1 MPTQNDQ
8 RHYLEINRHILRVIT
23 VSNNV
28 ITALS
33 EVTLI
38 NPGAIAKAMGPL
50 RTSGTADE
58 IYVAGAAINP
68 FQTFW
73 HVSTP
78 GEASRYRTAE
88 TLQTFTA
95 SLPHAFGGNL
105 ALAHC
110 LASDGEPVPAQG
122 DTKWLLGIT
131 PVEAMLPLL
140 ERVSAEGNIATDRV
154 FTATVA
160 HIGALKAALGAEART
175 KVALWEWAEG
185 RSQIVL
191 VSGKGVEAIES
202 CPIGNEEL
210 LAAIQ
215 KELGLNSRVAAENL
229 FANEAYDFSES
240 RKLGERLA
248 SAVRPVLAKFQ
259 TGNTPPA
266 LFCPAL
272 LGPQQCVIKA
282 VATALGTTVWS
293 FDRAQIL
300 KQLELQV
307 RDETLARQMSAGSY
321 GLLYFAA
328 MDRKSS
334 QQWCASWLAQTESE
348 SARPEAEVPAPS
360 VKSKPPMPTAKTTPP
375 QETKPAVSRPAPAAK
390 PAPKS
395 EPRPTPAPAR
405 AATAVATA
413 TAIATPKAAV
423 VVETKVTTSA
433 KPATEVKPAV
443 DVKPATE
450 PKPALVAKAP
460 TFPKPNPLPKQPVV
474 VRPSANNN
482 SKLYM
487 VAGACVVLLLA
498 VGGWFYMDSQSE
510 KKAAAER
517 EERALVEQKATEA
530 RLQEVQAKAAAEA
543 EQQKQKAEADRQA
556 AIAQAKK
563 EAEEAVRTQLSQQF
577 DAERRQKFPGMLI
590 VTTQPSG
597 ASISIDGQLPQM
609 SPVTL
614 HNIEPG
620 KHKVSIIL
628 PGYDSQELSA
638 EVIGGQTADLGLIQL
653 EKSFGTLSISTVPQ
667 GVSFVVKKT
676 GAAASDQPVK
686 TGTTPAHFDD
696 LLPGDYVIEYKR
708 AGWSDQTLPAQILR
722 GETSTASYEYQGN
735 TVVITSTP
743 SGAKVIKDGVIIGS
757 TPMTLHDLPPQK
769 VEYTFAMPGYDS
781 ATMNGNVTEGGSLN
795 LNAVLLSVNRLA
807 TAKEIKDSPK
817 PLFTVAPLVPP
828 KVAVGTQ
835 VTISLIVEKDGK
847 TRDIAVEK
855 STDTA
860 FAEECLKAVRKWKF
874 SPAINKEGKPVN
886 LKVSVPFAVTP
897 NTKPSD
903 LPANF

>member
-28 ITALS
+28 VTALS

-68 FQTFW
+68 FQTYW

-78 GEASRYRTAE
+78 DEASRYRTAE

-122 DTKWLLGIT
+122 DSKWLLGIT

-175 KVALWEWAEG
+175 KVALWEWAES

-191 VSGKGVEAIES
+191 VSAKGVEAIES

-229 FANEAYDFSES
+229 FANESYDFSES
-240 RKLGERLA
+240 KKLGERLA

-272 LGPQQCVIKA
+272 LGPQQCVTKA

-293 FDRAQIL
+293 FDRTQIL

-307 RDETLARQMSAGSY
+307 RDESLARQMSAGSY

-334 QQWCASWLAQTESE
+334 QQWCASWLAQTDVEG
-348 SARPEAEVPAPS
+348 ARPEVDVPAPTA
-360 VKSKPPMPTAKTTPP
+360 KSRPPMPTAKSTPP
-375 QETKPAVSRPAPAAK
+375 QETKPAASRPAPAAK
-390 PAPKS
+390 PAPKP
-395 EPRPTPAPAR
+395 EPRTAPAPSPAR
-405 AATAVATA
+405 AAAAVATA
-413 TAIATPKAAV
+413 APKAAV

-433 KPATEVKPAV
+433 RPVTEVKPV
-443 DVKPATE
+443 TE
-450 PKPALVAKAP
+450 AKPALVAKAP
-460 TFPKPNPLPKQPVV
+460 VFPKPNPLPKQPVV
-474 VRPSANNN
+474 VPSSGNNN
-482 SKLYM
+482 SKLYV

-517 EERALVEQKATEA
+517 EEKAQVEQKATEA
-530 RLQEVQAKAAAEA
+530 RLKEVQAKAAAEA
-543 EQQKQKAEADRQA
+543 EQQKQKAEADRQT

-597 ASISIDGQLPQM
+597 ASISMDGQLPQT

-620 KHKVSIIL
+620 KHKVSINL
-628 PGYDSQELSA
+628 AGYDAQELSA

-667 GVSFVVKKT
+667 GVSFAVKKV
-676 GAAASDQPVK
+676 GAAAGDQPVK
-686 TGTTPAHFDD
+686 TGMTPAHFDD

-708 AGWSDQTLPAQILR
+708 SGWSDQTLQAQILR

-743 SGAKVIKDGVIIGS
+743 SGAKVIKDGVIIGA

-781 ATMNGNVTEGGSLN
+781 ATMSGNVTEGGSLN
-795 LNAVLLSVNRLA
+795 LNSVLLSVNRLA
-807 TAKEIKDSPK
+807 TAREIKDSPK
-817 PLFTVAPLVPP
+817 PLFTVSPLVPP

-835 VTISLIVEKDGK
+835 VTISLSVEKDGK

-860 FAEECLKAVRKWKF
+860 FAEECLKAVKKWKF

-886 LKVSVPFAVTP
+886 LKISVPFAVTP
-897 NTKPSD
+897 NTKRADQADD
-903 LPANF
+903 LRL